1 MSWIV
6 ITNLPFPH
14 RCHFNKKDRS
24 SSKEL
29 TDLILKKP
37 RNAKKCSITCKC
49 TVRFVYCNFNMK
61 KRTSP
66 ICISSSS
73 NDYLHTCGLSTITQQ
88 KAIQS
93 SGRSQPDVEGMK
105 QVILL
110 LHNSHLDNCT
120 LSNYLCKYVHTFI
133 DINDQWLRNVRK
145 TFFSFF

>member
-1 MSWIV
+1 M
-6 ITNLPFPH
+6 PFPH

-24 SSKEL
+24 SSKKL

-37 RNAKKCSITCKC
+37 RNVKKCSITCKC
-49 TVRFVYCNFNMK
+49 TVRFVYCDFNMK

-73 NDYLHTCGLSTITQQ
+73 NDYLHTCGLSTITQW

-110 LHNSHLDNCT
+110 LCDSHLDNRA
-120 LSNYLCKYVHTFI
+120 LRNYLRQSVHTFT
-133 DINDQWLRNVRK
+133 DMNDQWLRNFRK
-145 TFFSFF
+145 KFLNLF